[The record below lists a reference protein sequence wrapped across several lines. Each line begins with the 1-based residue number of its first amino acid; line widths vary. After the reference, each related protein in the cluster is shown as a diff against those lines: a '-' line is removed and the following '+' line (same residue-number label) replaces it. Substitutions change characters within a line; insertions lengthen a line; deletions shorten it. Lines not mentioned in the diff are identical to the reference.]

1 MMHLLLVK
9 ISVWSA
15 WLSRYWQCPVRK
27 LVILF
32 NLVLP
37 ISMRILNLLKFQPFK
52 SSFLACLSS
61 SVSLQTLSLL
71 VAITLYSSSLQES
84 ICKVAKVFL
93 PYQGGQ
99 CPQTQAHL
107 SSHSLQQLCAEAPS
121 EESPCW
127 SPSKFSLS
135 LHYETIFNLMTGELS
150 AWMAARLFDIMVI

>member
-1 MMHLLLVK
+1 MIHLLLVK
-9 ISVWSA
+9 ISIWSA
-15 WLSRYWQCPVRK
+15 WLSWYCQCPVRK

-61 SVSLQTLSLL
+61 SASLQTLSFL

-84 ICKVAKVFL
+84 ICKVANIFL
-93 PYQGGQ
+93 SYQGNQ
-99 CPQTQAHL
+99 CPQMQAHL

-121 EESPCW
+121 EESLVGQQA
-127 SPSKFSLS
+127 SLVSAYTTKPSL
-135 LHYETIFNLMTGELS
+135 T
-150 AWMAARLFDIMVI
+150 